1 MDFFSSLLLVIIF
14 SFPFSA
20 FYLRNEWTLQEMDDN
35 FVDKVYEQFRTLYMI
50 LMDNVVFGSFVF
62 FFFSFLFDGF
72 RC

>member
-1 MDFFSSLLLVIIF
+1 MDFFSSLLLVIIC

-35 FVDKVYEQFRTLYMI
+35 FVDKVYEQFRTMDMI

-62 FFFSFLFDGF
+62 FFFFPV
-72 RC
+72 